1 MEYLMNEIS
10 FSFIFGYLIAGI
22 TLYVILYLVEHYVL
36 PLLPKNKHRM
46 QKWWVKF
53 RTVIWLVFLCLFL
66 YGSFQENMIITL
78 SFGSIILGLGWFFW
92 RNLFA
97 GLLIQFSDEFK
108 VGDYIS
114 TDFATG
120 ELTKIGLAQSE
131 LINPQGE
138 LVILPNHQLRN
149 AVLKHIAKKSNV
161 KTHTFELKTPQAETI
176 QKIQQKALHNPY
188 ISANQPVV
196 VESLSST
203 HFQIKVALVDAAFL
217 DRARGYFEGGTMV
230 L

>member
-1 MEYLMNEIS
+1 MEYLMDEIS

-36 PLLPKNKHRM
+36 PLLPKNKLRI
-46 QKWWVKF
+46 QQWWVKF
-53 RTVIWLVFLCLFL
+53 RIFVWLIFLCLFL

-78 SFGSIILGLGWFFW
+78 TFGAIVIGLGWFFW

-120 ELTKIGLAQSE
+120 ELTKISLAQSE

-161 KTHTFELKTPQAETI
+161 KTHTFEIESPHAETI
-176 QKIQQKALHNPY
+176 QAIRQKALHCPY

-196 VESLSST
+196 VEFLSNT
-203 HFQIKVALVDAAFL
+203 HFQIKAALVDAIFL
-217 DRARGYFEGGTMV
+217 DRARGYFEE
-230 L
+230 